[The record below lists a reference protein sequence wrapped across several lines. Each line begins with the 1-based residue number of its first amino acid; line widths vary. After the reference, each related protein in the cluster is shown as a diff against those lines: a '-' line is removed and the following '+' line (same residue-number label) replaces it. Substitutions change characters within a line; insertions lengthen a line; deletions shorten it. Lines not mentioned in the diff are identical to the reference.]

1 VSRPPQFREKKA
13 EGSYNQLTQRKA
25 PESGYQGGSANRSA
39 LNESL
44 ESSSGRDLR
53 LPHHDEHLDN
63 DIEDVKDSYF
73 VCLSLSNKLT

>member
-13 EGSYNQLTQRKA
+13 EGSPNQLTQRKA

-53 LPHHDEHLDN
+53 VPHHDEHL

-73 VCLSLSNKLT
+73 VCLSLSN